1 MSSDKQI
8 EANRLNAQRSTGPR
22 TPAGKARVSW
32 NALKHGLTG
41 RDVVLPNENPDDFES
56 FRAGILTSLDPQGE
70 LEGALAEKIVVDLW
84 RLRRVPIF
92 EATLHRRGWKELLV
106 KQAAEMVSQY
116 ESTENFIL
124 ETLNQK
130 VVAPRDEQAHK
141 DAGQNLVRAR
151 AELDDPAFH
160 VTRVLEMFPEQFSNL
175 SRHEVALDRSI
186 QRNLHELQRL
196 QARRAGDRVPAPA
209 VVDVDVMLAEPSAAD
224 IVGTGPSGETNGN
237 HQ

>member
-1 MSSDKQI
+1 M
-8 EANRLNAQRSTGPR
+8 ECTETRA
-22 TPAGKARVSW
+22 
-32 NALKHGLTG
+32 HGT

-56 FRAGILTSLDPQGE
+56 FRADILTSLDPQGE

-106 KQAAEMVSQY
+106 KQAAETVSKY
-116 ESTENFIL
+116 ESTENFIS
-124 ETLNQK
+124 ETWNKK

-141 DAGQNLVRAR
+141 DAGQRLARER

-160 VTRVLEMFPEQFSNL
+160 ATRVLEMFPEQFSNL
-175 SRHEVALDRSI
+175 SRYEIALSRSML
-186 QRNLHELQRL
+186 RMLHELERL
-196 QARRAGDRVPAPA
+196 QARRAGEHVPAPA
-209 VVDVDVMLAEPSAAD
+209 VVDVDVMLVEPSGAD